1 MKFSRV
7 FCILI
12 LMFITSPMASF
23 AADDDGLK
31 SSDIMAFLQISR
43 LLRPVVIEMEA
54 KKIPHYFQVN
64 PMSMVGTN
72 VPSHLKAV
80 ENLKKNYPEYYK
92 KTEEIVTT
100 FVFDKKS
107 GAKPYKN
114 VEDWAKKADR
124 IMLAFYTSQSDG
136 SGRKFKDLQ
145 AKAAPLL
152 MMSQMTKETSA
163 KMKGLMDMLKSFSE
177 VTLEDQSAV
186 IMHEKE
192 LALHFASYPKS

>member
-1 MKFSRV
+1 MKFSK
-7 FCILI
+7 ILCALFLI
-12 LMFITSPMASF
+12 FVISPASSF
-23 AADDDGLK
+23 AADGDGLK
-31 SSDIMAFLQISR
+31 SSDVIEFLQSSR

-64 PMSMVGTN
+64 PTSMLGEN

-80 ENLKKNYPEYYK
+80 ENLKKDYPEYYK
-92 KTEEIVTT
+92 KTEAIITT

-107 GAKPYKN
+107 GAKPYKSL
-114 VEDWAKKADR
+114 EDWARKADK

-163 KMKGLMDMLKSFSE
+163 KMQGMMDMLKSFSE
-177 VTLEDQSAV
+177 VSLEDQSAV
-186 IMHEKE
+186 KIHEKE
-192 LALHFASYPKS
+192 LTLHFGSYPKS

>member
-7 FCILI
+7 LCALFLILI
-12 LMFITSPMASF
+12 YSPAASF
-23 AADDDGLK
+23 AGDGDNLK
-31 SSDIMAFLQISR
+31 SSDVEEFLEVSK
-43 LLRPVVIEMEA
+43 LLRPLVVEMEA

-64 PMSMVGTN
+64 PMAMLGRN

-80 ENLKKNYPEYYK
+80 ENLKKDYPEYYN
-92 KTEEIVTT
+92 KTEDIVTN
-100 FVFDKKS
+100 FVFGKKN
-107 GAKPYKN
+107 GVKPYKS

-163 KMKGLMDMLKSFSE
+163 KMQGMMDMLKSFSE
-177 VTLEDQSAV
+177 VSEEDQNV
-186 IMHEKE
+186 VRIHEKE
-192 LALHFASYPKS
+192 LTIHFGTYPNP